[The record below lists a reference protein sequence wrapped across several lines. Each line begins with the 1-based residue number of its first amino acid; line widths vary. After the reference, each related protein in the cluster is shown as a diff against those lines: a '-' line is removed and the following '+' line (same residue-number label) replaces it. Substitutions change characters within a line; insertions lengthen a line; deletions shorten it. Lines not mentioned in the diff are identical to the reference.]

1 MNMTTV
7 ESVLLALLVLDA
19 IALVVLVLLQQGK
32 GADAGA
38 SFGSGSSNT
47 MFGSLGAASFLTKA
61 TAWLAIGFFVIAFGL
76 AYTANERAATAG
88 SIGIPTLDGI
98 ESGYVPAAG
107 SNSDVPAADIP
118 VLDNEAD
125 AVDAALDAALEQVQD
140 AGDALDSSID
150 DVPVIEGSEPVVDDV
165 PLVEGQN

>member
-76 AYTANERAATAG
+76 AYTANERAAAAG
-88 SIGIPTLDGI
+88 SVGIPTVDGVN
-98 ESGYVPAAG
+98 GG
-107 SNSDVPAADIP
+107 DVPATENDVPAGDIP
-118 VLDNEAD
+118 VLEEGAD

-140 AGDALDSSID
+140 AGAALD
-150 DVPVIEGSEPVVDDV
+150 DVPVVDELVTDDV
-165 PLVEGQN
+165 PSLEEQN